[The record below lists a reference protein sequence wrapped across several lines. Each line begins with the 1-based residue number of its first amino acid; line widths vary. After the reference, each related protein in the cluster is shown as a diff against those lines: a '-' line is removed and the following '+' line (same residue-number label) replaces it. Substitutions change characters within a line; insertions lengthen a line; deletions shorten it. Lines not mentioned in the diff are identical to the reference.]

1 VNPEIRLGLMPPGR
15 KAKWRR
21 GGHTSTTATCAPA
34 AKPLILRR
42 PTAPDKVWPR
52 PSSCLDIKSL
62 SSNQK
67 IFEVIHYFTQSHL
80 THRNEMSIT
89 PNVSATGVLSVTD
102 WTPPPIDRL
111 NFTQNCDLAG
121 EFYGTWFQGLLDL
134 EPGADP
140 LAPYKLPFS
149 NKEASSFVAET
160 LDARTVEAYF
170 RSALP
175 AEIKTCRLMARSSTG
190 SCYFDK
196 NLHDSFR
203 LSRSLNH
210 LCQSSGPRSNG
221 SSTRPSKRRTSP
233 ALSVILGWH
242 AESKRVQPSS
252 GTD

>member
-140 LAPYKLPFS
+140 LPPINCLFPTRRRHP
-149 NKEASSFVAET
+149 SSPRRSMPGQWRLISA
-160 LDARTVEAYF
+160 AR
-170 RSALP
+170 
-175 AEIKTCRLMARSSTG
+175 CR
-190 SCYFDK
+190 
-196 NLHDSFR
+196 
-203 LSRSLNH
+203 
-210 LCQSSGPRSNG
+210 PRSKRADLWPDPRLG
-221 SSTRPSKRRTSP
+221 VVTSTRIYTT
-233 ALSVILGWH
+233 A
-242 AESKRVQPSS
+242 S
-252 GTD
+252 GSRAA